1 MYDDVSP
8 NATFD
13 CSLIHDTYSREYCE
27 IDRYEACAV
36 ESNCPIEDG
45 ECSADA
51 QLQLISFAKCLEWDD
66 GCDDPAS
73 APPCL
78 DEAGMDTAAVTD
90 CATGPD
96 NGAAA
101 IMNSIYAV
109 ANASTPVVTMPTPE
123 RSRTCAA
130 SSNRSQRRTVC
141 GHDSCCC
148 CSRGR
153 RQVRRPHAHQTQI
166 HGALLP
172 LVSTNQT
179 ISRGGEQSG
188 RLFSVLLLSY
198 KCRHASGRSA
208 DADADADAAPTTHTP
223 PELPHRPWLGG
234 AGGAR

>member
-109 ANASTPVVTMPTPE
+109 ANASTPVVTGFPDIRINGETTASSFPSSTKELEQAICGAHMYLLNGALTKDLVVRGTPTPF
-123 RSRTCAA
+123 
-130 SSNRSQRRTVC
+130 SSLAREQGCV
-141 GHDSCCC
+141 
-148 CSRGR
+148 
-153 RQVRRPHAHQTQI
+153 Q
-166 HGALLP
+166 
-172 LVSTNQT
+172 
-179 ISRGGEQSG
+179 GGML
-188 RLFSVLLLSY
+188 RWVLQ
-198 KCRHASGRSA
+198 
-208 DADADADAAPTTHTP
+208 
-223 PELPHRPWLGG
+223 
-234 AGGAR
+234 

>member
-109 ANASTPVVTMPTPE
+109 ANASTPVVTVSSGPITTPHHHEPLAAHETEPISRRLTADATLHLTTPTL
-123 RSRTCAA
+123 A
-130 SSNRSQRRTVC
+130 
-141 GHDSCCC
+141 HDPSFT
-148 CSRGR
+148 SFTTSPR
-153 RQVRRPHAHQTQI
+153 A
-166 HGALLP
+166 
-172 LVSTNQT
+172 T
-179 ISRGGEQSG
+179 ISK
-188 RLFSVLLLSY
+188 FLLIL
-198 KCRHASGRSA
+198 
-208 DADADADAAPTTHTP
+208 
-223 PELPHRPWLGG
+223 
-234 AGGAR
+234 